1 MHFLC
6 FCNLLLPKIFT
17 DCKYYLISSYMFK
30 CLCLKYFLLF
40 VSLLVFLRDIIVY
53 HIWAIHLPLHFVVTV
68 IFCNLFDVLMQKVT
82 CFTFFSLSFSL
93 LFFLLL
99 LVLIFFVDQM
109 QQATVGSHS
118 IYGVEC
124 SFAHSR
130 KR

>member
-1 MHFLC
+1 MLEVFPFVC
-6 FCNLLLPKIFT
+6 FFAC
-17 DCKYYLISSYMFK
+17 ISTRYNSF
-30 CLCLKYFLLF
+30 
-40 VSLLVFLRDIIVY
+40 Y

-68 IFCNLFDVLMQKVT
+68 IFCNLIDVLMQKVT